1 MKKALQNDI
10 QKARDDVKKE
20 VATVA
25 KKFAENP
32 TPFFEKRKSDL
43 AKTLEQYGDI
53 SAGEA
58 ESLIALAMRPLP
70 NLSKIS
76 GTVQRHSAT
85 TLQFTSDFYWTDLVP
100 KLSEKFDFVANI
112 YDLFSLLNISKYT
125 FDSYLNGGDREIRET
140 CEMILDRFIG
150 YYQRKGMKKEISEI
164 MSIFVLKT
172 TYRQRENEAPSV
184 VVANFNNVSAD
195 EKLKKLSNQYG
206 FDDFEE
212 D

>member
-20 VATVA
+20 VAAVA

-32 TPFFEKRKSDL
+32 TPFFEERKSDV

-76 GTVQRHSAT
+76 GTVPRHSAT
-85 TLQFTSDFYWTDLVP
+85 TLQFTSDFYWAELVP

-125 FDSYLNGGDREIRET
+125 FDNYLNGGDREVRDT